1 MNHFDSSG
9 MMNGEALSWC
19 WQLNRIKQKG
29 THVFQ
34 KMAKGGKSKKP
45 VKNTKKPKKLK
56 AFEKSDRDPDS
67 TLNTPDV
74 EYRYGPGKWE

>member
-1 MNHFDSSG
+1 
-9 MMNGEALSWC
+9 
-19 WQLNRIKQKG
+19 
-29 THVFQ
+29 
-34 KMAKGGKSKKP
+34 MAKGGKSKKP